1 MKTFFLLSLLAIG
14 SFPTWN
20 GCNQNF
26 KICEYGP
33 DPRDC
38 PPQERQ
44 DYGTAGCE
52 LRIKLPAQ
60 MRLDGQDQ
68 CMLYIK
74 NLGTRPV
81 TLVAPGD
88 GSVAG
93 WRTPILHWS
102 FLPSDSW
109 ESHPAPAAGAGGRC
123 GNINSLEPKEVFQ
136 LAPGEEKELAWWH
149 LFTGDVEPGNY
160 RVRLYYDN
168 IPDIKWRGIVLPQH
182 DVEAMQRVKNST
194 PVSLVSNEV
203 EVEVLPSTP
212 VPPAG

>member
-1 MKTFFLLSLLAIG
+1 MKTLFLLSLLTIG
-14 SFPTWN
+14 SLPTWG
-20 GCNQNF
+20 GCNQELP
-26 KICEYGP
+26 ICGTPPGP
-33 DPRDC
+33 RYF
-38 PPQERQ
+38 PPNEKQ

-68 CMLYIK
+68 CVLYIK

-123 GNINSLEPKEVFQ
+123 GNINRLEPEEVFQ

-149 LFTGDVEPGNY
+149 LFTGHVEPGNY

-168 IPDIKWRGIVLPQH
+168 IPDMKWSGIVLPQH
-182 DVEAMQRVKNST
+182 DVDAMQRVKNST

-203 EVEVLPSTP
+203 EVEVLPPTP
-212 VPPAG
+212 LLPAG